1 MSEKLHCP
9 HHKKCGGCNHIE
21 EDYQKTLVQKTA
33 YCRKLLG
40 SYGKVHPILGM
51 NYPYYYRHK
60 VSSVIAFDRKLHK
73 TVCGNYQE
81 KTHRVVPIDQCLIE
95 EKGSQKIIRDVVAL
109 MPSLKIRSYDEDT
122 GSGLMRHILV
132 RKGYATGEYML
143 VLVSASP
150 VFPAKKR
157 LVSEIRRL
165 HPEISTI
172 VLNIN
177 QRTDSMVLG
186 ERNETLY
193 GPGFLRD
200 KVLGRTF
207 RISPSAF
214 YQVNPLQMK
223 KLYQYAI
230 DAAKLTGKETLI
242 DAYCGTGT
250 IGLCASDQA
259 RNVIGVELNR
269 DAVFDAIKNAK
280 DNGVENARFFQGDAG
295 DYLEALLREGK
306 APKES
311 VVMMDPPRAGS
322 TPKFLKSLLDF
333 KPKRIVYV
341 SCNPETLARDLKTLT
356 KLYRVA
362 AIRPVDMFPFTD
374 GVECVTELI
383 RKG

>member
-1 MSEKLHCP
+1 MSEVLHCP

-21 EDYQKTLVQKTA
+21 EDYQKTLMKKTA
-33 YCRKLLG
+33 YCRELLVG
-40 SYGKVHPILGM
+40 FGKVHPILGM

-60 VSSVIAFDRKLHK
+60 VSSVIAFDRKKHK

-81 KTHRVVPIDQCLIE
+81 KSHRVVAIDTCLIE
-95 EKGSQKIIRDVVAL
+95 ERGAQEIIRDVVSL

-122 GSGLMRHILV
+122 GNGLLRHILV

-143 VLVSASP
+143 ILVAASP

-157 LVSEIRRL
+157 LVSQIRKL

-193 GPGFLRD
+193 GPGYLKD
-200 KVLGRTF
+200 KVLGKTF

-223 KLYQYAI
+223 KLYQYAL
-230 DAAKLTGKETLI
+230 DAAKLTGKETVI

-250 IGLCASDQA
+250 IGLCAADQA
-259 RNVIGVELNR
+259 KRVIGVELNR
-269 DAVFDAIKNAK
+269 DAVSDAIKNTR
-280 DNGVENARFFQGDAG
+280 DNAVDNARFIAGDAG
-295 DYLEALLREGK
+295 DYMVSMLREGK
-306 APKES
+306 APKDC
-311 VVMMDPPRAGS
+311 VVIMDPPRAGS